1 MESNSSSGP
10 EVGSARVLC
19 DGGANTM
26 SVMTDELKVNSYV
39 LCLHHLPN
47 PPDTLTHP
55 SLY

>member
-19 DGGANTM
+19 DGSANTM